1 MTKPIPHRVTLKTN
15 RRALIPKNKS
25 ALGNFLRKMVGWHV
39 LLMSMVLSVAPL
51 LSIGSESTNGTSAS
65 STDDHSSSISIHQE
79 IEFTVIPQ
87 RLYEALLDSKQ
98 FSGFSGR
105 KAQIQRES
113 GGEFSLFDGHIV
125 GRNIELVPNQ
135 RIVQVWRV
143 VTWPEGVYS
152 IVRFE
157 FETRKAGTRL
167 IFDHVGFPSGLHD
180 HLAEGWESNYWA
192 LLKKLH

>member
-1 MTKPIPHRVTLKTN
+1 
-15 RRALIPKNKS
+15 
-25 ALGNFLRKMVGWHV
+25 
-39 LLMSMVLSVAPL
+39 MVLSVTTL
-51 LSIGSESTNGTSAS
+51 LSIGSEKANETSAS
-65 STDDHSSSISIHQE
+65 SADDHASSISIHQE

-105 KAQIQRES
+105 KARIQRES

-125 GRNIELVPNQ
+125 GRNIELVPNK